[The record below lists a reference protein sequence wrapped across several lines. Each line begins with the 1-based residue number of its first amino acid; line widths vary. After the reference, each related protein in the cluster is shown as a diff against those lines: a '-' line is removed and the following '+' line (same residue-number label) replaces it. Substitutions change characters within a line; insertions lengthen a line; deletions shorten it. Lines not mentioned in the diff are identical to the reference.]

1 MLDSYLEKNI
11 QNKLKLFNILYSKVS
26 ATMNDVLSFLPLSI
40 DGIHTLVNELNLD
53 FAGLA
58 TIEKHAP
65 YFIIHIYHDATFM
78 ELLYTIY
85 QSSDVLHCLKFMI
98 LNKENSSLTAFS
110 QIRSLSKSTA
120 YRIREKCG
128 KYLQRVGLLLNG
140 NQVAGD
146 EYRIRFLTAL
156 LHYKFGITCY
166 PINKTD
172 IYLTREFILST
183 NHAIDSVHLEAT
195 SNEYGFFEY
204 LFILLWKRK
213 KFLTAP
219 IVSKELENLKE
230 LFIYEKLKTALKNF
244 EAKLGVHL
252 SEFDYDYIYLVYCTT
267 NSCLFNDQWTEQD
280 VQHVHQIVFSNPA
293 FYDLLQRI
301 EKKLGKEI
309 ADSHVL
315 KSSLIYFY
323 KKCLLELQCIIPNNN
338 FYLDSTKN
346 HLTQI
351 VFESVFNNLED
362 WRKKQHR
369 LYEIDKGHIF
379 YLALQIELIIKQF
392 LPPVPV
398 FVLSELTPE
407 LEITT
412 LYLRRLFP
420 AKRANIRPFYVGTDN
435 KEFLCSQK
443 RSVIVANKKF
453 RYLIEEWKLSEYNT
467 VIPITVE
474 LNTQEL
480 IDIQKAIVYYETG
493 YFFDFIH
500 QI

>member
-11 QNKLKLFNILYSKVS
+11 QNKLKLFNILYSKDS
-26 ATMNDVLSFLPLSI
+26 ATMNDILSFLPLSI

-65 YFIIHIYHDATFM
+65 YFIIHRYHDATFM
-78 ELLYTIY
+78 ELLHTIY

-98 LNKENSSLTAFS
+98 LNEENSSLTAFS
-110 QIRSLSKSTA
+110 QNRSLSKSAA
-120 YRIREKCG
+120 YRIKEKCG
-128 KYLQRVGLLLNG
+128 NYLQRVGLLLNG

-166 PINKTD
+166 PINNTD

-183 NHAIDSVHLEAT
+183 NSAIDSVHLEAT
-195 SNEYGFFEY
+195 SNEYGYFEY
-204 LFILLWKRK
+204 LFMLLWKRK
-213 KFLTAP
+213 KFLVAP
-219 IVSKELENLKE
+219 IVSKELEDLKE

-244 EAKLGVHL
+244 EVNQDIHL
-252 SEFDYDYIYLVYCTT
+252 SDFDYDYIYLVYCAT
-267 NSCLFNDQWTEQD
+267 NNCLFGDQWTKQE
-280 VQHVHQIVFSNPA
+280 VEHLYRIVFSDPA
-293 FYDLLQRI
+293 FYNLLQRI
-301 EKKLGKEI
+301 EKKLCKEI

-323 KKCLLELQCIIPNNN
+323 KKCLLELQCIIPNKN
-338 FYLDSTKN
+338 FYLDSEKS

-351 VFESVFNNLED
+351 VFEAVFDNLED
-362 WRKKQHR
+362 WRKKQNR
-369 LYEIDKGHIF
+369 LYEIDNGHIF
-379 YLALQIELIIKQF
+379 YLALQVELIITQF

-398 FVLSELTPE
+398 FVLSDLAPE

-420 AKRANIRPFYVGTDN
+420 PQRATICPFYVGTDN
-435 KEFLCSQK
+435 KELLCSQK
-443 RSVIVANKKF
+443 RSVIIANKKF
-453 RYLIEEWKLSEYNT
+453 KYLIEEWKLSEYNT

-480 IDIQKAIVYYETG
+480 INIKKAIAYYETG
-493 YFFDFIH
+493 YFLDYVH